1 MIRVK
6 FILYQGESKMISI
19 KEMKKSEGHKA
30 KLYFV
35 DGDALETY
43 IELYEEGQDDGE
55 DNFLL
60 VKDNLLI
67 NQSEIEKIEVLG

>member
-1 MIRVK
+1 
-6 FILYQGESKMISI
+6 MISI

-35 DGDALETY
+35 DGDSIETY

-55 DNFLL
+55 ENFLL

-67 NQSEIEKIEVLG
+67 NQSEIEKIEILD

>member
-1 MIRVK
+1 
-6 FILYQGESKMISI
+6 MISI
-19 KEMKKSEGHKA
+19 KEMKKSEGNKA
-30 KLYFV
+30 KIYFV

-55 DNFLL
+55 ENFLL